1 MEAIAIVTGLAVLQ
15 SFWFAFEVGKARV
28 ANSIAAPTT
37 TGIPEFE
44 RTFRIFGFYIH
55 AYAAAAIGVVYL
67 IARMMYRSG
76 YLRDPAAR
84 SKGFGLTALSM
95 VVLVLGGMGGAIWS
109 MIQS

>member
-1 MEAIAIVTGLAVLQ
+1 M
-15 SFWFAFEVGKARV
+15 
-28 ANSIAAPTT
+28 
-37 TGIPEFE
+37 
-44 RTFRIFGFYIH
+44 FGFYIH